1 MMTSLRDFSTAGGT
15 SVVGLCLHSSTV
27 VPHHKEFITPAVRR
41 LALAA
46 FLAVGVA
53 RPGQAQPLTLT
64 LDETVRLALA
74 NNRNLSVAALEVEK
88 TAQAVDAAKTARL
101 PKFNI
106 TYLEPIL
113 LTLVDIRLGP
123 FRMPLDLPHNFA
135 FLIGSATQPISQ
147 LYDIGLGVKALELS
161 KNIASER
168 LQAARQTAVD
178 EIKRA
183 YYECLRA
190 ESGLIPSRQA
200 VELFKELE
208 RVMNTLVEE
217 RAALES
223 DRLDV
228 RARRAQQEHD
238 VLVLENALA
247 TGHERINLAIGR
259 DPETPFATEMLPLA
273 LRDEADLSVARA
285 TVLDQRPDVREAR
298 ITIDL
303 AKTDLSLKKAE
314 LYPRVGATFYYIGQV
329 NMPLLPGNIAA
340 AMVQATWEPFDWGRK
355 GLERASKQLAV
366 KQAESSLK
374 QIEDTVAVDLNARTR
389 ALREARSLIAVME
402 LTVGA
407 AREKLRVMLDRREE
421 RAVLAK
427 DLLQAQVAVAEAD
440 HNYQAALLTYWE
452 ARADFEKTLAVQ
464 P

>member
-1 MMTSLRDFSTAGGT
+1 LSRRKQHLPP
-15 SVVGLCLHSSTV
+15 V
-27 VPHHKEFITPAVRR
+27 VRR

-46 FLAVGVA
+46 CLAVGVA
-53 RPGQAQPLTLT
+53 RSVQAQPPTLT

-74 NNRNLSVAALEVEK
+74 NNRNLSLAAQEVEK
-88 TAQAVDAAKTARL
+88 AALAVDAAKTARL
-101 PKFNI
+101 PKFNV
-106 TYLEPIL
+106 TFLEPIL
-113 LTLVDIRLGP
+113 FTLVDVRLGP

-135 FLIGSATQPISQ
+135 FLTGSATQPISQ
-147 LYDIGLGVKALELS
+147 LYDIGLGVKASELS

-183 YYECLRA
+183 YYQCLRA

-208 RVMNTLVEE
+208 RVMDTLVEE
-217 RAALES
+217 RAAQES

-238 VLVLENALA
+238 VFVLENALA
-247 TGHERINLAIGR
+247 TGHERINVALGR
-259 DPETPFATEMLPLA
+259 DPSTPFATETLPLA
-273 LRDEADLSVARA
+273 LPAEAELAVSPAA
-285 TVLDQRPDVREAR
+285 VLDQRPDVREAR

-314 LYPRVGATFYYIGQV
+314 LYPRVGATFYYIGQI
-329 NMPLLPGNIAA
+329 NFPLIPGNIAA
-340 AMVQATWEPFDWGRK
+340 GMVQATWEPFDWGRK
-355 GLERASKQLAV
+355 GRERASKELAV
-366 KQAESSLK
+366 RQAETSLK
-374 QIEDTVAVDLNARTR
+374 QIEATAAVDLNARTR

-402 LTVGA
+402 LTTNA
-407 AREKLRVMLDRREE
+407 AREKLRVMLDKRAES
-421 RAVLAK
+421 AVLPK
-427 DLLQAQVAVAEAD
+427 DLLQAQVALAEAA
-440 HNYQAALLTYWE
+440 HNYQSALLTYWE
-452 ARADFEKTLAVQ
+452 ARADFEKALAVQ